1 LCSDYFKYS
10 CSDLAVY
17 ISLLFT
23 ALLVHCTLP
32 NEFATIIPIPKGK
45 GLHPVDSVNY
55 RGIALSPIYGKLF
68 GIT

>member
-1 LCSDYFKYS
+1 
-10 CSDLAVY
+10 VY